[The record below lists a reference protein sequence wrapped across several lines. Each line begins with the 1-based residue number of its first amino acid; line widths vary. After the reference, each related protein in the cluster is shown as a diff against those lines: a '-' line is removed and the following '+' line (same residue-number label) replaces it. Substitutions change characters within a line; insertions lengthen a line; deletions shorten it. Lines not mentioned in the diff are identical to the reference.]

1 MLTGGNGS
9 GVYTVTVG
17 GGGGMSR
24 GIGPSPNRRDG
35 QDGNDSYFGP
45 PVTPNGITNGGGGG
59 GAESSPHPLNSV
71 VTQVDLV
78 EAVVDIMDQD

>member
-1 MLTGGNGS
+1 MVEDQTLDQGGGVLENNLPGVQTGGTPLTGSPFPPTTGGNGS

-45 PVTPNGITNGGGGG
+45 PVTPNGIT
-59 GAESSPHPLNSV
+59 
-71 VTQVDLV
+71 
-78 EAVVDIMDQD
+78 